1 MAPTRRLLLAAAAAV
16 LLLGVANAARY
27 PSIKDQLLRR
37 GGKDTPT
44 IMAIKYEVPPSLH
57 DKFEDVWLTYEK
69 DLRKAGGITF
79 YQLTKLMTDNVYF
92 VGYTEWE
99 SWGDMMDHLDDF
111 TSFLDD
117 NDITREAFPLEAI
130 GDIKREYR
138 AGRQGAAPVD
148 RRRRRTTDDP
158 RDMPAHVL
166 IKFNVPPHLHKDFI
180 DVFMKVQED
189 VVQEEKE
196 NRFYTLREYTTTSHR
211 YVIRAGWDTLDA
223 YLDHMHPGPIKE
235 FCMKNDV
242 EFFIEPFRVLASSD
256 EDM

>member
-16 LLLGVANAARY
+16 LLLGVANAARC
-27 PSIKDQLLRR
+27 PSIKDQLFRR
-37 GGKDTPT
+37 GGGGKDTPT

-57 DKFEDVWLTYEK
+57 DKLTYEK

-111 TSFLDD
+111 TSFLNDH
-117 NDITREAFPLEAI
+117 DITREAFPLEAM

-138 AGRQGAAPVD
+138 TDRQGTAPVD
-148 RRRRRTTDDP
+148 RRRRTTDDP

-166 IKFNVPPHLHKDFI
+166 IKFDVPPHLHEDFV
-180 DVFMKVQED
+180 DEFMKVQED
-189 VVQEEKE
+189 VVTEEKE
-196 NRFYTLREYTTTSHR
+196 NRFYTLRQYTTMKHR
-211 YVIRAGWDTLDA
+211 YVLRAGWDTLDG
-223 YLDHMHPGPIKE
+223 YLDHMHPCPLAD
-235 FCMKNDV
+235 FCMKHDIQ
-242 EFFIEPFRVLASSD
+242 FFIEPFRVLACSCG
-256 EDM
+256 EEM